1 MQISVDAIKELKEQV
16 NAGLMEC
23 KRALAEADGD
33 MEAAAAALRE
43 RGYAIAE
50 KKENRVAEQGLIEC
64 YVHTGGR
71 VGALV
76 EVNCETDFVA
86 RTPEFR
92 DLAHDLAMQ
101 VVASAPCYVSR
112 DDCPDAAAVGDEEC
126 LLLQPFIKE
135 PSKTV
140 GDVVAEMVGSVR
152 ENIRVRRFVRFE
164 LGSDQRDG

>member
-1 MQISVDAIKELKEQV
+1 MRISVEAIKELKEQV

-23 KRALAEADGD
+23 KRALAEAEGD
-33 MEAAAAALRE
+33 MEVAAAALRE

-50 KKENRVAEQGLIEC
+50 KKEERVAGQGLVEC

-92 DLAHDLAMQ
+92 NFAHDLAMQ
-101 VVASAPCYVSR
+101 VVASSPCYVNR
-112 DDCPDAAAVGDEEC
+112 EDCPEAAADDEC
-126 LLLQPFIKE
+126 LLLQPFIKD
-135 PSKTV
+135 PSRTV
-140 GDVVAEMVGSVR
+140 GDMVAEMVASVR
-152 ENIRVRRFVRFE
+152 ENIKVKRFVRFE
-164 LGSDQRDG
+164 LGADHTDG